1 MMIEK
6 KHNEDVDLN
15 KVLSLCWNQKIL
27 ILSITLFISICSI
40 IYALSLPDI
49 YTSKVVL
56 APASQENSLSSRLGG
71 LSALG
76 SMAGLSLPS
85 DSSSKSQEAIQ
96 RIQSFEFFSTYFL
109 PNIKLENIMSVKKWI
124 PEKNL
129 LVYDEDE
136 FDINSNNWVRDITYP
151 KQIKPS
157 PQEAFKTYEEIISV
171 YEDKKTSFVT
181 ISIDHKSPII
191 AKEWLDIII
200 YQINESMRKIDAE
213 IAQNSVNYL
222 NEVSKST
229 NFKSLKEAI
238 VKLLEDQ
245 MQTIMLTASSEAYV
259 FKVIDSPI
267 VSEERS
273 KPKRVLMVILATI
286 LGCFFSLAV
295 IFIKYY
301 RQPYTS

>member
-1 MMIEK
+1 MIEK
-6 KHNEDVDLN
+6 KHNEDFDLN
-15 KVLSLCWNQKIL
+15 KLLSLCWDQKIL
-27 ILSITLFISICSI
+27 ILSITLVISICSI
-40 IYALSLPDI
+40 IYALSLPNI
-49 YTSKVVL
+49 YTSKAIL
-56 APASQENSLSSRLGG
+56 TPASQENSLSSRLGG

-136 FDINSNNWVRDITYP
+136 FDKNSNNWVRVITYP

-157 PQEAFKTYEEIISV
+157 PQEAFKTYKEIISV

-191 AKEWLDIII
+191 AKEWLDIVI

-245 MQTIMLTASSEAYV
+245 MQTIMLTASSEAYI

-286 LGCFFSLAV
+286 LGCFFSLTV
-295 IFIKYY
+295 VFIKYY